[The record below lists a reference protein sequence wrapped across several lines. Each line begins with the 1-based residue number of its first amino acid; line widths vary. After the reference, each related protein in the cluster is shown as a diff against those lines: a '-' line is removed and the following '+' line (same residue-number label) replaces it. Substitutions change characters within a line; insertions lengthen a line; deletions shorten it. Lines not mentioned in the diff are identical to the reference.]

1 MSDLLL
7 IARVVERVSA
17 ANMWGI
23 DVRSINA
30 WLKKNVPFHAKVI
43 QNRANVVDIGTDVKN
58 DLGPYSEAFQE
69 AFLGTKVT
77 QPGMKNYLRVIF
89 HVSR

>member
-1 MSDLLL
+1 MNDLPI
-7 IARVVERVSA
+7 IARVVERISA

-23 DVRSINA
+23 DIRAINA

-43 QNRANVVDIGTDVKN
+43 QNRANVVDIGADVKD

-69 AFLGTKVT
+69 SFPGTRVT
-77 QPGMKNYLRVIF
+77 QPGMKNYLRVVF
-89 HVSR
+89 PVRR